1 MEIDLINLITILNLH
16 LFWEEYSKITHNFS
30 NYNNKHFKHF
40 RSLHIYLSND
50 AAVYSSSLLRNISF
64 AIFPPTKAR
73 QFIADASSFSLEPHR
88 YFFFS
93 LPFCTSLV
101 SRSPPF
107 FFSFS
112 LSFPTG
118 FISFFIGTREDA
130 RCAGRERNHRIGLC
144 RPRWFSRTRGEM
156 NARGEPVKFAPK
168 ILRPR
173 QPRFVALFLSFSLS
187 FYFLE
192 RESKRERDGKNG
204 KRRRVKFVLA
214 QYRRKYLRT
223 FFFFFFLTFQWNFF
237 LHFGIILRM
246 WKQCLMKV
254 LFSCFFKCGFVIVWN
269 SCKKKFFLW

>member
-93 LPFCTSLV
+93 LPFCASLV

-107 FFSFS
+107 FFFFSF
-112 LSFPTG
+112 LSNRIHLVF
-118 FISFFIGTREDA
+118 
-130 RCAGRERNHRIGLC
+130 HR
-144 RPRWFSRTRGEM
+144 
-156 NARGEPVKFAPK
+156 NARGCAMH
-168 ILRPR
+168 R
-173 QPRFVALFLSFSLS
+173 A
-187 FYFLE
+187 
-192 RESKRERDGKNG
+192 G
-204 KRRRVKFVLA
+204 A
-214 QYRRKYLRT
+214 Q
-223 FFFFFFLTFQWNFF
+223 
-237 LHFGIILRM
+237 
-246 WKQCLMKV
+246 
-254 LFSCFFKCGFVIVWN
+254 S
-269 SCKKKFFLW
+269 